1 MLTCKEVVWASA
13 GLNNLE
19 SFYTI
24 DTGVTSAVH
33 YQHVLRVLF
42 SGNTRLDVFFLLSWL
57 VTTVS

>member
-1 MLTCKEVVWASA
+1 MQDLIELREC
-13 GLNNLE
+13 LH
-19 SFYTI
+19 

-42 SGNTRLDVFFLLSWL
+42 SGNTGLDVFFLLSGL